1 MLHTASGQLAAV
13 APFDFAQSLRFIGGF
28 GPSAG
33 EQTLAGRTLTKAVQI
48 GEQLVVFELA
58 DAGGSAG
65 PLLRYTLHA
74 ASPIDAATQ
83 RAAEDRIA
91 FFLSLND
98 DLGPFY
104 ALAEG
109 DPAFEPIVRKL
120 HGYHQVKFLTPFENA
135 AWAVLT
141 QRNSMAIA
149 RGLKQRLTERYG
161 ASLELGGTTYWAFPS
176 AQALAQADP
185 GELFDMLPNM
195 RRAEYLQRAA
205 VVFAGADEGWLRTA
219 PYQQAEAWLRAI
231 KGVGAWSASFI
242 LLRGLGRTER
252 LPLGEE
258 KMLAAASRAYGGGRA
273 ITQAEAERIAA
284 RYGAY
289 QGYWAHYLRVGA

>member
-1 MLHTASGQLAAV
+1 MLYSASGQLLPV

-33 EQTLAGRTLTKAVQI
+33 EQTLADRTLTKAVQI
-48 GEQLVVFELA
+48 GEQPVVFELA
-58 DAGGSAG
+58 EASGPGG

-74 ASPIDAATQ
+74 ASPIDAALQ

-98 DLGPFY
+98 DLRPFY

-109 DPAFEPIVRKL
+109 DPVFEPIVQKL

-141 QRNSMAIA
+141 QRNSMTIA

-161 ASLELGGTTYWAFPS
+161 ASLAVGGVMYWAFPS
-176 AQALAQADP
+176 AQALAQADSA
-185 GELFDMLPNM
+185 ELFDMLPAM

-205 VVFAGADEGWLRTA
+205 FAFAGTDEGWLRTT
-219 PYQQAEAWLRAI
+219 PYDQAEAWLRAI
-231 KGVGAWSASFI
+231 KGLGAWSASFI

-284 RYGAY
+284 RYSPY

>member
-1 MLHTASGQLAAV
+1 MLQTVSGQLIPV

-33 EQTLAGRTLTKAVQI
+33 EQTLADRTLTRAVLI
-48 GEQLVVFELA
+48 DERPVVFELA
-58 DAGGSAG
+58 DASGPGG

-74 ASPIDAATQ
+74 ADPIDAAAQ

-91 FFLSLND
+91 FFLSLSD
-98 DLGPFY
+98 DLRPFY

-109 DPAFEPIVRKL
+109 DPVFEPIVRKL
-120 HGYHQVKFLTPFENA
+120 HGYHQVKFPTPFENA

-161 ASLELGGTTYWAFPS
+161 ASLELGGVMYWAFPS
-176 AQALAQADP
+176 AQALAQADSA
-185 GELFDMLPNM
+185 ELFDMLPAM

-205 VVFAGADEGWLRTA
+205 IAFAGADEGWLRTA
-219 PYQQAEAWLRAI
+219 PYEQAEAWLRAI

-273 ITQAEAERIAA
+273 IAQAEAERIAA